1 MTLSGNAISIENVKK
16 GFGQKTVL
24 DSVSFNV
31 KPGELVALLGENGA
45 GKTTLMSI
53 VLGLISADSGQVS
66 VFGHLPG
73 SAAAKQ
79 KIGVMLQAASLPEK
93 LKVIEQIRLFASYFE
108 HPAQIEEV
116 VKLAKIESILD
127 DFISVLSGGQKQRL
141 LFALALIGTPQ
152 VLVLD
157 EPTVGLD
164 SDSRRVFWDC
174 IQALKNQGTAIVL
187 TTHYLDEA
195 EALAD
200 RVVLLHEG
208 QVVLN
213 DTTSAIKARI
223 QVRKMLLRCDA
234 SVEQLQAMFARDEIA
249 MQAGKIVVHSL
260 SPESFLR
267 GLIEANI
274 HFSDLVV
281 TPITLEQ
288 AVKVIS
294 TNTKIESAQGE
305 AA

>member
-24 DSVSFNV
+24 DNVSFNV

-53 VLGLISADSGQVS
+53 VLGLISADNGQVS

-195 EALAD
+195 EELAD

-213 DTTSAIKARI
+213 DTTSAIKAKI
-223 QVRKMLLRCDA
+223 QVRKMLLQCDA
-234 SVEQLQAMFARDEIA
+234 SVEQLQAMFTRDEIA

-267 GLIEANI
+267 DLIEANI

-281 TPITLEQ
+281 TPISLEQ